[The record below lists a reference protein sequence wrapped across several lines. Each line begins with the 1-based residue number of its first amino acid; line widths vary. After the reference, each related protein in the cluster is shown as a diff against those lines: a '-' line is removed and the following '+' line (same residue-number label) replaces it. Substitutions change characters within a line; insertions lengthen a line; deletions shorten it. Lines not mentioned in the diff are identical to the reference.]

1 MRIRSVATRVGAD
14 MALLLMLVLVLA
26 VLALNTIS
34 RIDRLVASQLAA
46 TIEGSNVATGLVAA
60 VNSEIRA
67 AEQYLQS
74 PSDSL
79 REAFVSHGDDAYAF
93 QRRYRDLR
101 TLGTEDRVT
110 LNRIAEQQA
119 RLEVAYARAFA
130 YRDLARDAEARA
142 AAVATRAP
150 AAALVDDVRGLSNAQ
165 SASALQQQARL
176 REQASNRRAILIA
189 LAVAAVF
196 IGGLTAWMVV
206 RSINRP
212 LGLLISAAQ
221 RFGSGDLRSF
231 DFGGEMPTELGQ
243 VASALEHMRTQLRAL
258 AGAVAEEARKISSS
272 ASDFSAM
279 SEELAATSGEIST
292 AMVRVADGAE
302 RQATGMRAADSLL
315 TELRETTLSNTTAAR
330 HVVDVGNRIRSLA
343 EYHGKDVRAA
353 SQTLLDVKEVVRASA
368 EQVQALTRLSRS
380 ITDFIDLIKQISS
393 QTNLLALNAAIEA
406 ARAGEHGRGF
416 AVVADEV
423 RRLADSSAQAAE
435 EVQRTVLTIH
445 RQVSEV
451 GATMDAGLSKV
462 AGVESVAESVAR
474 ALQEISNAVEDVRSA
489 GDAVA
494 REAAR
499 NEQVVAAL
507 GERTSD
513 AGSAAAENASA
524 SEEVTAAAEEQNA
537 STEEMATAAAELL
550 QASQRLTSL
559 VEVFKV

>member
-1 MRIRSVATRVGAD
+1 MRIKSVAVRIGAG
-14 MALLLMLVLVLA
+14 MALLLLLVVALA
-26 VLALNTIS
+26 VLALNTIG
-34 RIDRLVASQLAA
+34 RIDQLVARQLAA
-46 TIEGSNVATGLVAA
+46 MIEGANVGTGLVSAM
-60 VNSEIRA
+60 NSEIRA
-67 AEQYLQS
+67 AELYLQV

-79 REAFVSHGDDAYAF
+79 RDAFVTHGDEAYAF

-101 TLGTEDRVT
+101 TLGTDDRVI
-110 LNRIAEQQA
+110 LNRIAEDQA
-119 RLEVAYARAFA
+119 QLEVAYARAFA
-130 YRDLARDAEARA
+130 YRDLGRDAEARSA
-142 AAVATRAP
+142 AAAARAP
-150 AAALVDDVRGLSNAQ
+150 AAALIQNVRNLSNSQ
-165 SASALQQQARL
+165 SAAALQQQARL
-176 REQASNRRAILIA
+176 QQQADSRRAILVA
-189 LAVAAVF
+189 LAVAAAL
-196 IGGLTAWMVV
+196 IGGITMVV
-206 RSINRP
+206 VLRSINRP
-212 LGLLISAAQ
+212 LERLIGAAR
-221 RFGSGDLRSF
+221 RFGSGDLRPF

-258 AGAVAEEARKISSS
+258 AGSVAEEARRISAS

-302 RQATGMRAADSLL
+302 RQASGMKAADSLL
-315 TELRETTLSNTTAAR
+315 IELRQTTVGNTTAAR

-343 EYHGKDVRAA
+343 EYHGKDVTAA
-353 SQTLLDVKEVVRASA
+353 SQTLLDVKEVVRKSA

-435 EVQRTVLTIH
+435 EVQRTVQTIH
-445 RQVSEV
+445 RQVADVS
-451 GATMDAGLSKV
+451 ATMDAGQTKV
-462 AGVESVAESVAR
+462 AGVESVAEGVAR
-474 ALQEISNAVEDVRSA
+474 ALQEIGLAVEDVRTA

-499 NEQVVAAL
+499 NEQVVVAL
-507 GERTSD
+507 GERTAD
-513 AGSAAAENASA
+513 AGSAASENASA

-559 VEVFKV
+559 VEAFKV

>member
-1 MRIRSVATRVGAD
+1 MRIKSVATRIGAG
-14 MALLLMLVLVLA
+14 MALMLMLVVALA
-26 VLALNTIS
+26 VLALNTIG
-34 RIDRLVASQLAA
+34 RIDQLVARQLASM
-46 TIEGSNVATGLVAA
+46 IEGSNVGTGLVSA
-60 VNSEIRA
+60 VNSEIRV
-67 AEQYLQS
+67 AELYLQG

-79 REAFVSHGDDAYAF
+79 RDAFVSHGDEAYAY

-101 TLGTEDRVT
+101 TLGTDDRVI
-110 LNRIAEQQA
+110 LNRIAEDQA
-119 RLEVAYARAFA
+119 QLEVAYARAFA
-130 YRDLARDAEARA
+130 YRDLGRDAESRA
-142 AAVATRAP
+142 AAGAARAP
-150 AAALVDDVRGLSNAQ
+150 AAALIQNVRNLSNSQ
-165 SASALQQQARL
+165 SAAALQQQARL
-176 REQASNRRAILIA
+176 QQQADSRRAILVA
-189 LAVAAVF
+189 LAVAAALIGTVTTVF
-196 IGGLTAWMVV
+196 VL

-212 LGLLISAAQ
+212 LERLIGAAR
-221 RFGSGDLRSF
+221 RFGSGDLRPF
-231 DFGGEMPTELGQ
+231 DFGGEMPTELAQ

-258 AGAVAEEARKISSS
+258 AGSVAEEARKISAS

-302 RQATGMRAADSLL
+302 RQASGMKAADTLL
-315 TELRETTLSNTTAAR
+315 TELRQTTLGNTTAAR

-353 SQTLLDVKEVVRASA
+353 SQTLLDVKEVVRKSA

-435 EVQRTVLTIH
+435 EVQRTVQTIH
-445 RQVSEV
+445 RQVADV
-451 GATMDAGLSKV
+451 GATMDAGQTKV
-462 AGVESVAESVAR
+462 AGVESVAEGVAR
-474 ALQEISNAVEDVRSA
+474 ALQEISLAVEDVRSA

-499 NEQVVAAL
+499 NEQVVVAL
-507 GERTSD
+507 GEKTAD
-513 AGSAAAENASA
+513 AGTAAAENASA

-537 STEEMATAAAELL
+537 STEEMASAAAELL
-550 QASQRLTSL
+550 QASQRLTAL
-559 VEVFKV
+559 VEAFKV